1 MKARINGEEIFL
13 PPEKAS
19 IAAIIADRK
28 INPQAVVVE
37 YNGVI
42 LTREK
47 FDSVVLKENDALEIV
62 AFVGGG

>member
-1 MKARINGEEIFL
+1 MKARINGEEVFL
-13 PPEKAS
+13 PPEAS

-47 FDSVVLKENDALEIV
+47 FDAVVLKENDALEIV

>member
-1 MKARINGEEIFL
+1 MKARVNGEEVL
-13 PPEKAS
+13 LTEETS
-19 IAAIIADRK
+19 MAAIIARRK

>member
-1 MKARINGEEIFL
+1 MKARVNGEEVL
-13 PPEKAS
+13 LTEETS
-19 IAAIIADRK
+19 MAAIIARRK

-47 FDSVVLKENDALEIV
+47 FDSVVVKENDALEIV